1 MSVNAVDPMA
11 EQALLGAMISSPD
24 KALAPFLSLPPEGY
38 YQVRHQVIAGVLR
51 DMVAKRKPIDPVTV
65 LAETQELGILGSIG
79 GGPYLHSLIAAC
91 PTAINAG
98 YYAEWLCEL
107 HGRRRLA
114 DALVREIQ
122 RLDALWDQGERTGA
136 AESVMRLRGVLDD
149 VTAYGACYGQE
160 VVTDLGEFLR
170 REFPHE
176 WIVPGLFERGDR
188 LLLTGD
194 EGFGKSELGTQ
205 LACCMAAGIH
215 PFTGRPIPNGPMR
228 VAVIDCENG
237 QGQTQRRYRRMVE
250 AVQSYRSMHKAPDLD
265 WSKQLVIEFRTDG
278 LNLLNAA
285 DVTWLER
292 YVTAT
297 TPDVLLVGPLYKLH
311 MEDENSALAARAIT
325 GTLDGLRARHG
336 CAVITEAHAG
346 HAKDDQGRRL
356 MRPRGSALFL
366 GWPEFGLGL
375 RRSKDDPEGKADVVA
390 WRGHREERAWPQTL
404 FKARSGLLPWL
415 PDADYFDTEGH

>member
-1 MSVNAVDPMA
+1 MSVNAYDQVS
-11 EQALLGAMISSPD
+11 EQALLGAMITSPAV
-24 KALAPFLSLPPEGY
+24 ALAPFLSLPPEGY

-65 LAETQELGILGSIG
+65 LAEMMELGILGGIG
-79 GGPYLHSLIAAC
+79 GGPYLDNLIAAC
-91 PTAINAG
+91 PTAVNAD

-122 RLDALWDQGERTGA
+122 RLDSLWENGDRTGA
-136 AESVMRLRGVLDD
+136 AESVMRLRSVLDD

-160 VVTDLGEFLR
+160 VLTDLGEFLR
-170 REFPHE
+170 RDFPHE

-194 EGFGKSELGTQ
+194 EGFGKSELAAQ
-205 LACCMAAGIH
+205 LACCMAAGVH
-215 PFTGRPIPNGPMR
+215 PFTGRPVQSGPQR
-228 VAVIDCENG
+228 VAVLDCENG
-237 QGQTQRRYRRMVE
+237 QGQTQRRYRRMVG
-250 AVQSYRSMHKAPDLD
+250 AVQSYRAMHRALDLD
-265 WSKQLVIEFRTDG
+265 WSKQMTIEFRTDG

-285 DVTWLER
+285 DVAWLER
-292 YVTAT
+292 YVTTA
-297 TPDVLLVGPLYKLH
+297 TPDVLIIGPLYKLH

-336 CAVITEAHAG
+336 CAIITEAHAG
-346 HAKDDQGRRL
+346 HAKGENGQRL
-356 MRPRGSALFL
+356 MRPRGSALFV

-375 RRSKDDPEGKADVVA
+375 RRSKDDPGGKADVVA
-390 WRGHREERAWPQTL
+390 WRGHREERAWPETL
-404 FKARSGLLPWL
+404 FKARPGLLPWL
-415 PDADYFDTEGH
+415 PDADYFDADAR